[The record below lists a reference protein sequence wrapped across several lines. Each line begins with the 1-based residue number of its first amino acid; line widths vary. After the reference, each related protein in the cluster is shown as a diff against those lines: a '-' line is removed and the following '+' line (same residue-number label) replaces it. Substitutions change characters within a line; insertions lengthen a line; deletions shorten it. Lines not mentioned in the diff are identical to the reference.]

1 MTKKFIPIQ
10 CKICENYEP
19 EEVICG
25 IEPKLTLTKEACE
38 SLNIFSHYLVDYLK
52 ELEQHIKGI
61 EQQLADLLNMGPTIT
76 QKKIWLDE
84 LVQLEME
91 LMQKHLEP
99 KLKKLLNTDNIE
111 FLWKA
116 SVGAES
122 VKDFASRL
130 RKLK

>member
-52 ELEQHIKGI
+52 KLETKIKGI
-61 EQQLADLLNMGPTIT
+61 QQNLAEIMSKGPTIT
-76 QKKIWLDE
+76 QKQIWSEKLIKALQNEMAKGWGMKREE
-84 LVQLEME
+84 LFGKEENLSPE
-91 LMQKHLEP
+91 L
-99 KLKKLLNTDNIE
+99 
-111 FLWKA
+111 KA
-116 SVGAES
+116 
-122 VKDFASRL
+122 KL
-130 RKLK
+130 RKLG